1 MDEFEEEL
9 AREKACSRIVL
20 PPERV
25 KRVLSR
31 TALLDPD
38 DAELLAALL
47 GRGEPPGEVA
57 ARLACVR
64 STVLR
69 RFHRLVNLLESGGFA
84 VLVQA
89 LPMLPRQ
96 YRDLA
101 VQLLVR
107 KKSIRAAA
115 LATGMTYHEARTR
128 ARLLC
133 TWHRALA
140 ADPRAAAAIAGALV
154 ESRETAGSG
163 SSGGSAAASIGGAA

>member
-1 MDEFEEEL
+1 MNEFEVEL

-20 PPERV
+20 PPERL

-31 TALLDPD
+31 TTLLDPD

-64 STVLR
+64 TTVLR

-84 VLVQA
+84 ALVQA

-115 LATGMTYHEARTR
+115 LATGMTYHDARMR
-128 ARLLC
+128 ARLLR
-133 TWHRALA
+133 TWHQALA

-154 ESRETAGSG
+154 ESGGAAG
-163 SSGGSAAASIGGAA
+163 SGGSATTGAGGAA